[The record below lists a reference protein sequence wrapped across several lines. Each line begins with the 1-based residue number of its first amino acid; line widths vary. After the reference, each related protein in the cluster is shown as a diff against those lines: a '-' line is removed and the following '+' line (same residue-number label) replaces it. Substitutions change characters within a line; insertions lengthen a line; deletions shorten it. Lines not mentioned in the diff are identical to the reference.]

1 MAGSVPDLPGV
12 VAPPEGARDIMSE
25 VMHLLNRS
33 KAGFPG
39 AQPVSFSRKHID
51 ALMSKNFLVCEK
63 SDGLRCL
70 MLLSQLFVDDGSA
83 VERIYL
89 ITRNCEV
96 SWVQNLHVPSERGN
110 PRPFQ
115 VGTLIDGE
123 LVRSFDGKIRY
134 FMFDLLAHQGKV
146 LTDRN
151 LEKRLG
157 YLDQLVFRPFANF
170 CNHAPTSAASFDF
183 KIYMK
188 SMSQSYRL
196 DSVLSQKREHLSD
209 GLIFTSVPD
218 PYVYGTDPYIMKWKP
233 ASENSVDFAIRLDFA
248 HSDDPTVDTDYYS
261 KPNVTLL
268 VWEGKTERDY
278 GTLFI
283 SDNEWEAWKALE
295 EPLNY
300 RIVEV
305 VQETTNQGEKRWRFL
320 RFRDDKDHGNHVDI
334 VSKVLES
341 INDSLSLEELAEYIP
356 AIREKWKLRDA
367 SLKRPRHDS
376 NEGSHKRAL
385 HA

>member
-12 VAPPEGARDIMSE
+12 VAPPEGAREIMSE
-25 VMHLLNRS
+25 VMHLLNRPVL
-33 KAGFPG
+33 AFPG
-39 AQPVSFSRKHID
+39 AQPVSFSRRHIN

-70 MLLSQLFVDDGSA
+70 MLLSQFVAEDGNA
-83 VERIYL
+83 EERIYL
-89 ITRNCEV
+89 ITRKCEV

-123 LVRSFDGKIRY
+123 LVRSFDGKTRF

-146 LTDRN
+146 LSDRN

-157 YLDQLVFRPFANF
+157 YLDQLVFRPFASF
-170 CNHAPTSAASFDF
+170 CNHAPSSAASFDF

-188 SMSQSYRL
+188 TMSQSYRL

-218 PYVYGTDPYIMKWKP
+218 PYVYGTDPHIMKWKP
-233 ASENSVDFAIRLDFA
+233 ASENSVDFAIRLDFL
-248 HSDDPTVDTDYYS
+248 HSDDPTVDTDYYT
-261 KPNVTLL
+261 KPQVTLL

-278 GTLFI
+278 GSLYI
-283 SDNEWEAWKALE
+283 SDDEWDAWRALE

-305 VQETTNQGEKRWRFL
+305 VQEITDKGEKRWRFL
-320 RFRDDKDHGNHVDI
+320 RFRDDKDHGNHADI
-334 VSKVLES
+334 VTKVLES
-341 INDSLSLEELAEYIP
+341 INDSLSLEELTEYIP
-356 AIREKWKLRDA
+356 AIREKWIQREA
-367 SLKRPRHDS
+367 SLKRPRDDS
-376 NEGSHKRAL
+376 SEGAQKKAML
-385 HA
+385 A